1 MPSRAPL
8 SEEAEREERDD
19 RDRLRSVQAK
29 LRELLERRRLILSE
43 VHRLSDEQEAL
54 HHLRR
59 PGDEEV
65 ERIHQEYRDLGGQ
78 LAETRRLREEAR
90 RALDAALIALREYR
104 AQLPRGERAR
114 PEEIRKEIAQLELR
128 QQTHALPLPEENALI
143 DHLRK
148 LTQTLALAEKNKT
161 TQEGQHAKLK
171 ELEGALAARREEF
184 GRLTNELARLRTER
198 DGRMDSIRGKLV
210 DAGRIVAG
218 IREKAHA
225 RGLAMEKLRA
235 LGTQIAELE
244 RDADRLMQGSR
255 ARRQEARKVIL
266 DYQRSVRGPM
276 DPETARAR
284 AADAQLEELLKRG
297 KVVLR
302 G

>member
-1 MPSRAPL
+1 MTVRDRGTYVPSRAPL
-8 SEEAEREERDD
+8 S
-19 RDRLRSVQAK
+19 
-29 LRELLERRRLILSE
+29 
-43 VHRLSDEQEAL
+43 
-54 HHLRR
+54 
-59 PGDEEV
+59 
-65 ERIHQEYRDLGGQ
+65 
-78 LAETRRLREEAR
+78 EEAR

-171 ELEGALAARREEF
+171 ELEGALTARREEF